1 MLSKN
6 RITTRAQV
14 YMTVLPLWLLL
25 GTSQAVAQPAGH
37 AESLAAWA
45 KIQSVLQHPRCLNCH
60 QAESPLQGESR
71 RAHIPHVILAETRK
85 LNKPQK

>member
-1 MLSKN
+1 MSSKN
-6 RITTRAQV
+6 RITPQVQV
-14 YMTVLPLWLLL
+14 YILPLWLLL

-71 RAHIPHVILAETRK
+71 RAHIPHVIRGSENHGVSA
-85 LNKPQK
+85 